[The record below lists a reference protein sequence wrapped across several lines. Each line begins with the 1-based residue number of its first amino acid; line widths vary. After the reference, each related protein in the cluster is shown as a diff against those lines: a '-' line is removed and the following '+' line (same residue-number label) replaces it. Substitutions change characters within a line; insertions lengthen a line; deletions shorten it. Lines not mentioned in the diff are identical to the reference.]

1 MAITTRGLAKLAS
14 IRAYDHTPHA
24 TAATAAKTARGA
36 IPPVRRYT
44 LSDASMT
51 VSDNTTPVV
60 LDPKTKSGR
69 TRAEIEQSLKR
80 LDRIALLMDDQFEI
94 PIIKKRIGLDPIIGL
109 IPGGGDWVVW
119 FVSVY
124 VFWEAARLGAPL
136 PLLVRMASNIAVDL
150 LGGYVPGVGDVFD
163 AFFKANRR
171 NVELLR
177 GHFGAREELGAPL
190 PAVLPERALANPN
203 PVTRYAV
210 GVGLTLGLLVI
221 ASGPIALLYWLMS
234 GG

>member
-150 LGGYVPGVGDVFD
+150 LGKPPQ
-163 AFFKANRR
+163 RR
-171 NVELLR
+171 AAARSLR
-177 GHFGAREELGAPL
+177 RQRGARRAAACRAARARAGKPQPRHALRRGRRLDARVARDRLGADRFV
-190 PAVLPERALANPN
+190 VLVDER
-203 PVTRYAV
+203 R
-210 GVGLTLGLLVI
+210 
-221 ASGPIALLYWLMS
+221 LMLE
-234 GG
+234 

>member
-1 MAITTRGLAKLAS
+1 MSGSKETADVPTNATSAGPRFFELKS
-14 IRAYDHTPHA
+14 I
-24 TAATAAKTARGA
+24 
-36 IPPVRRYT
+36 
-44 LSDASMT
+44 LSS
-51 VSDNTTPVV
+51 VV
-60 LDPKTKSGR
+60 
-69 TRAEIEQSLKR
+69 
-80 LDRIALLMDDQFEI
+80 
-94 PIIKKRIGLDPIIGL
+94 
-109 IPGGGDWVVW
+109 
-119 FVSVY
+119 VSVY

-190 PAVLPERALANPN
+190 PAVLPERALAKPTNPI
-203 PVTRYAV
+203 TRYAV
-210 GVGLTLGLLVI
+210 GVGLTLALLVI